1 MKIGFTFFY
10 AARSDNNLTLV
21 NMTRVQQ
28 FTNWLVDFVNKVI
41 PVFLQNVKK

>member
-1 MKIGFTFFY
+1 MTIGFTFFD
-10 AARSDNNLTLV
+10 AASSDNNLTLV